1 MAAADLNEAEVYL
14 PAAGST
20 FYYASLYFPARV
32 QHELRL
38 LEALRRTITSI
49 PAACSD
55 RGVAIM
61 KLAWWHAEIDALAQ
75 GQARHALTR
84 ELLPLVAAEP
94 TLITAYADLVRGTDA
109 SIGADLPPD
118 AAALDTRLIATH
130 GGVVR
135 AFAARGGLDDDA
147 QTDAILRLAALV
159 ERAQLLHALYE
170 QRRSGLIPLAGDVL
184 TRHGLDLAAIRH
196 GEHGASLHGV
206 LIAECSALREQ
217 IRTTLDTLPRAARRR
232 QRLFVT
238 LARIAC
244 RHLELSLQD
253 DCRLLERRL
262 ETTPLE
268 RLWVAWRTHRLG

>member
-1 MAAADLNEAEVYL
+1 
-14 PAAGST
+14 
-20 FYYASLYFPARV
+20 
-32 QHELRL
+32 
-38 LEALRRTITSI
+38 
-49 PAACSD
+49 
-55 RGVAIM
+55 M

-135 AFAARGGLDDDA
+135 AFAVRGGLDDDA

-170 QRRSGLIPLAGDVL
+170 QRRRGLIPLAGGVL

-196 GEHGASLHGV
+196 GEHGASLHRV
-206 LIAECSALREQ
+206 LIAECSAARANTDHA
-217 IRTTLDTLPRAARRR
+217 RHAAACGTSPATTLRH
-232 QRLFVT
+232 

-262 ETTPLE
+262 ETTPIE
-268 RLWVAWRTHRLG
+268 RLWLAWRTHRLG